1 MPFTNKRFIA
11 ILGIL
16 PFPIIKHI
24 SVNSQRTGYLWGFLA
39 LFGNHFNRLNLKR
52 LVKPLHFD
60 AFPNHWT
67 PPILRAGFYANTNSS
82 LCPLF
87 RGKIRFNHLYGLYF
101 SKFINFVFTVILVQ
115 EILKMRIIPTQFLNK
130 VFYIHFLPHG
140 QAEAVNPVIL
150 TADKIV

>member
-87 RGKIRFNHLYGLYF
+87 RGKIR
-101 SKFINFVFTVILVQ
+101 
-115 EILKMRIIPTQFLNK
+115 EFLRTEPSPEK
-130 VFYIHFLPHG
+130 VSIAITFPLLGY
-140 QAEAVNPVIL
+140 
-150 TADKIV
+150 

>member
-87 RGKIRFNHLYGLYF
+87 RGKITVYPT
-101 SKFINFVFTVILVQ
+101 TVINWIK
-115 EILKMRIIPTQFLNK
+115 EGILPAYTTPGGHRRIRKEDLLNLLNK
-130 VFYIHFLPHG
+130 NNMPIP
-140 QAEAVNPVIL
+140 EEL
-150 TADKIV
+150 TKGAKFRVL

>member
-87 RGKIRFNHLYGLYF
+87 RGKIIALESAGIAHKQTTYERKISPNK
-101 SKFINFVFTVILVQ
+101 SKRPYSKPL
-115 EILKMRIIPTQFLNK
+115 
-130 VFYIHFLPHG
+130 
-140 QAEAVNPVIL
+140 
-150 TADKIV
+150 